1 IAAAAC
7 ETTVPVVAQRL
18 STVAMADRII
28 VMDRGVAR
36 AVGRHRDLVMT
47 DPLYAELAA
56 TQLLATCAGDAGS
69 PHLAVDERAP

>member
-1 IAAAAC
+1 M
-7 ETTVPVVAQRL
+7 VAQRL

-56 TQLLATCAGDAGS
+56 TQFLATSAGDAGS